1 MKWSELTS
9 VDFKK
14 AVEEC
19 QGLCLLPL
27 GVIEKH
33 GEHLPLGTD
42 LFTGHRIACQ
52 AAEIEKAV
60 VFPEYY
66 FTQIHE
72 AKHQPGCIAIKGEI
86 MWKLLEN
93 VCEEISRNGLKKII
107 FVNAHGGN
115 NSFLSYFVQMMLD
128 SEKDYIVYF
137 HQAWTFGREFSQV
150 WEKVSQTDEDGHAGE
165 SETSIMMALMPD
177 KVKIDDIESSG
188 HAMGRLNH
196 LPGLTT
202 PVGWYAN
209 YPNHYAG
216 DGNYG
221 TKEKGEMLFENCV
234 NSLVDVIKAV
244 KADTETERLYK
255 EFFSRIKQF

>member
-9 VDFKK
+9 VDFKR
-14 AVEEC
+14 VVDEC
-19 QGLCLLPL
+19 EGVCLLPL

-42 LFTGHRIACQ
+42 LFTGDGIACR
-52 AAEIEKAV
+52 AAEIEKAI

-115 NSFLSYFVQMMLD
+115 NTFLNYFVQMLL
-128 SEKDYIVYF
+128 ETKKDYIVYF
-137 HQAWTFGREFSQV
+137 YQAWSLSREFWQK
-150 WEKVSQTDEDGHAGE
+150 WESVRQTDEDGHAGE

-177 KVKIDDIESSG
+177 SVKIDYIESSG
-188 HAMGRLNH
+188 HAMGRLSH

-202 PVGWYAN
+202 PINWYAN

-216 DGNYG
+216 DGHYG
-221 TKEKGEMLFENCV
+221 TKEKGEMLIEHLV
-234 NSLVDVIKAV
+234 NVLVDVIKTV
-244 KADTETERLYK
+244 KADTETERLYR
-255 EFFSRIKQF
+255 EFFSRIDH